1 MPIAARRLPRQQEGK
16 DASLPRHTLRS
27 KDAPAD
33 ACSPACP
40 ILEPRLAVAPTL
52 SAPRPLPQP
61 RPETPPC
68 ADSLQQ
74 GIPARPRRTVTAAGS
89 HPPRPR
95 PVPVDQGTARPGNV
109 HRPKQ
114 ARGRARDIPALLAAL
129 RPGLWT
135 VPEAQ
140 RGGREGGEERL
151 PARLQRRTRPTP
163 IRSAVSAPPPP
174 VRAGAGADPRAAG
187 GSRGPAIAP
196 GAPSVPTACP
206 PARTRPPACLPAG
219 TRLPSSARRRGPP
232 AAGTEARPASVPA
245 SVPAP
250 CRRRTGAAGGGS
262 AGSARALRRPRQRT
276 SPWRREAAA
285 AGPDWDRR
293 EAADIPPPASGPEPP
308 RLGRPGC
315 GGRRFCLGQVTG
327 RSDGPRSRA
336 SRLRGGSASLR
347 CGHTDRASAR
357 DRAPRRRPRR
367 HPLRG
372 CGPAPAYPPPP
383 AHPRRRPCSRRAA
396 RHAAGEVQSPR
407 AGAGVRFVS
416 PGGRGPLSL
425 SVSLSLCL
433 SLSLSPA
440 GGKSLALV
448 PSLSLSESGRRAGNR
463 CAASAARRHGAH
475 RYVRAAVPASGQM
488 RCTTWNV

>member
-206 PARTRPPACLPAG
+206 PARTRPPGLSPG
-219 TRLPSSARRRGPP
+219 RNTSPEQR
-232 AAGTEARPASVPA
+232 AAS
-245 SVPAP
+245 
-250 CRRRTGAAGGGS
+250 GS
-262 AGSARALRRPRQRT
+262 AGS
-276 SPWRREAAA
+276 
-285 AGPDWDRR
+285 WDRGPAGICPGICPGPVSAPHGR
-293 EAADIPPPASGPEPP
+293 CWGGVRRLRKGPTPTSSAYVALEAG
-308 RLGRPGC
+308 GCC
-315 GGRRFCLGQVTG
+315 GG
-327 RSDGPRSRA
+327 P
-336 SRLRGGSASLR
+336 
-347 CGHTDRASAR
+347 
-357 DRAPRRRPRR
+357 
-367 HPLRG
+367 
-372 CGPAPAYPPPP
+372 
-383 AHPRRRPCSRRAA
+383 
-396 RHAAGEVQSPR
+396 
-407 AGAGVRFVS
+407 
-416 PGGRGPLSL
+416 
-425 SVSLSLCL
+425 
-433 SLSLSPA
+433 
-440 GGKSLALV
+440 
-448 PSLSLSESGRRAGNR
+448 
-463 CAASAARRHGAH
+463 
-475 RYVRAAVPASGQM
+475 
-488 RCTTWNV
+488 